1 MATYNTGFLD
11 TGPRESDL
19 LKALMKM
26 GYKQDQNPQSGQ
38 EAFART
44 ASTLVDSL
52 VDKKIFDDEK
62 ERAKTART
70 ADMAALKAYI
80 GGTPE
85 ILGTPYSDAPT
96 AQDLMGA
103 THVMPDGTT
112 MPNSD
117 MGMALG
123 GEPLPQELTSQQ
135 AMQQQ
140 MVEGVGQGFDVD
152 TNVNFMGPDPVGID
166 NSNIYTDAPVYEN
179 NQNLNNPFNDFG
191 VPEAVIPDSMVE
203 PMQVGGGL
211 IQKGID
217 PYSQEALV
225 GAANTEDISPE
236 MLGYLA
242 ETGIAERNAKFNP
255 NNRPRPVGGGIRSQV
270 GATNPDGTPKLDN
283 AGNQIMETRVVFP
296 LYDPKTGKTDY
307 QISPF
312 TSATVGTLE
321 TEKTKRKFEKL
332 KANDKVSV
340 EIITAAN
347 DQIGSIDKNTVTY
360 AEAIRLLQNGANTGV
375 VNSLVPDLFAPTI
388 ALKAIKN
395 QLGLDLIGSV
405 TLGAINEKELDLVL
419 ATGLPTKMSNDEL
432 IDWLQRREAAN
443 QKIKGY
449 LSEQIQ
455 YLATPNGSIAGWRAI
470 VDKRAA
476 EMLPEGV
483 SEDDIRVTMKKYN
496 MTRAEVL
503 EKWNDNV

>member
-1 MATYNTGFLD
+1 VATYNTGFLD
-11 TGPRESDL
+11 TGPRESEL

-26 GYKQDQNPQSGQ
+26 GYKQDRNPQSGQ

-62 ERAKTART
+62 ERAKTSRT

-96 AQDLMGA
+96 AQDLMGD
-103 THVMPDGTT
+103 P
-112 MPNSD
+112 

-140 MVEGVGQGFDVD
+140 LVEGVGRGFDVD

-166 NSNIYTDAPVYEN
+166 NSNIITDAPVYEN

-242 ETGIAERNAKFNP
+242 ETGIAERSAKFNP
-255 NNRPRPVGGGIRSQV
+255 NNRARPVGGGIRSQV
-270 GATNPDGTPKLDN
+270 GATNPDGTAKLDN

-296 LYDPKTGKTDY
+296 TYDPQTGQTNY
-307 QISPF
+307 EISPF
-312 TSATVGTLE
+312 TSATLGTEGAAEVKREFKKLE
-321 TEKTKRKFEKL
+321 AT
-332 KANDKVSV
+332 DKVSV
-340 EIITAAN
+340 ELITEAN
-347 DQIGSIDKNTVTY
+347 KQIGSIDKNTATY
-360 AEAIRLLQNGANTGV
+360 TDAIRLLQGSGNGKNRANTGI
-375 VNSLVPDLFAPTI
+375 VNSLLPDLFAPTI
-388 ALKAIKN
+388 ALGVIRK

-419 ATGLPTKMSNDEL
+419 ATGLPTDMSNDEL

-483 SEDDIRVTMKKYN
+483 TEDDLRATMKAN
-496 MTRAEVL
+496 GMTRAEVIKKL
-503 EKWNDNV
+503 NDNV